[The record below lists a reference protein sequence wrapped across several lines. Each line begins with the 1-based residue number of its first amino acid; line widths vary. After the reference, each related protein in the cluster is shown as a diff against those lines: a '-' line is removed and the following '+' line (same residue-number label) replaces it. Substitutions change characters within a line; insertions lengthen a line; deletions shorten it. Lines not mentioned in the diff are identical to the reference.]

1 MRLSLFFIAVAATLS
16 WPTTSLAA
24 KLVLITRGDSFSHLG
39 ELRTKNQPV
48 QLAPHGGMSVGFKY
62 SYVGVF
68 WLDLWRYDGEYCLY
82 RDKEYVPIPK
92 ELAAT
97 FMDVKED
104 EISEPFFYHL
114 PPGLII
120 VGVLVVFGVGA
131 AIAKQI
137 RKQKVMSLV
146 TDPRYRQAL
155 DVFRQQ
161 VDANEA
167 AKQAAAEK
175 NEPPPEN
182 PPIPWEAAMDHLVAS
197 GIERP
202 EAEQNFGKVLGFA
215 VERAAEQ
222 AKAEGAG

>member
-1 MRLSLFFIAVAATLS
+1 MRLSLFLLAVATALS
-16 WPTTSLAA
+16 WPADSFAA
-24 KLVLITRGDSFSHLG
+24 KVVLITRGDSFSHLG
-39 ELRTKNQPV
+39 EMTAKNGP
-48 QLAPHGGMSVGFKY
+48 APMPGIDRMSVGYKY

-82 RDKEYVPIPK
+82 QDKEYVPIPK
-92 ELAAT
+92 ELAAV
-97 FMDVKED
+97 FLGVKED
-104 EISEPFFYHL
+104 QISEPFFYHL

-131 AIAKQI
+131 VIAKQI
-137 RKQKVMSLV
+137 RKQKVMALV
-146 TDPRYRQAL
+146 NDPRYRQAL

-182 PPIPWEAAMDHLVAS
+182 QPIPWEAAMDHLVAS

-215 VERAAEQ
+215 VERAA
-222 AKAEGAG
+222 AEAG